1 MSRQN
6 GHISEQVRT
15 HISNCVQLVSLFDSS
30 VISIKYEQAEVSV
43 KRFMSQCKLVM
54 QHPLWSCPLT
64 VIEYRVF
71 LLHTDDDNLILTD
84 DSMWI
89 LRGETWTIFF
99 ENSSHDETAVHADCF
114 LLEYVYVN
122 EQTVRAGCLSFSHWY
137 IRKFLCHS
145 HLQTTRRPGV
155 KRNRQWHLCINLQ
168 SHDRTLMRV
177 QRIISQLSVF
187 L

>member
-64 VIEYRVF
+64 VIDCRVSH
-71 LLHTDDDNLILTD
+71 LHTDDDNLILTD
-84 DSMWI
+84 ELMWI

-99 ENSSHDETAVHADCF
+99 ENSSHDETAVHADCL

-122 EQTVRAGCLSFSHWY
+122 EQTG
-137 IRKFLCHS
+137 
-145 HLQTTRRPGV
+145 Q
-155 KRNRQWHLCINLQ
+155 LQ
-168 SHDRTLMRV
+168 SSGYSPSWLSLLFTLIQQEVSVSLTPANRKKTWSQEKQTV
-177 QRIISQLSVF
+177 ISVHKSAVDIRF
-187 L
+187 FTW

>member
-30 VISIKYEQAEVSV
+30 VISTKYEQAEVSV

-54 QHPLWSCPLT
+54 QHLLWSCPLT
-64 VIEYRVF
+64 VIDCRVS

-84 DSMWI
+84 ELMWI

-99 ENSSHDETAVHADCF
+99 ENSSHDETAVH
-114 LLEYVYVN
+114 VYVN
-122 EQTVRAGCLSFSHWY
+122 KQTG
-137 IRKFLCHS
+137 
-145 HLQTTRRPGV
+145 Q
-155 KRNRQWHLCINLQ
+155 LQ
-168 SHDRTLMRV
+168 SSGYSPSWLSLLFTLIQQEV
-177 QRIISQLSVF
+177 SVS
-187 L
+187 LTPANNKKT

>member
-15 HISNCVQLVSLFDSS
+15 HISNCVQLVSLCDSS

-64 VIEYRVF
+64 VVEYRVF

-122 EQTVRAGCLSFSHWY
+122 EQTVLFTLIQQEVSVSLTPANNKKTWSQE
-137 IRKFLCHS
+137 K
-145 HLQTTRRPGV
+145 QTMT
-155 KRNRQWHLCINLQ
+155 
-168 SHDRTLMRV
+168 
-177 QRIISQLSVF
+177 SVH
-187 L
+187 